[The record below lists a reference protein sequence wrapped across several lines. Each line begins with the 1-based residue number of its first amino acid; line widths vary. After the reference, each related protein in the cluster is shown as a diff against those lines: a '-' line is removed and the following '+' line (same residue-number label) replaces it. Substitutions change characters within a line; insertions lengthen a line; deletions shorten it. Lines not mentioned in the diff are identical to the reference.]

1 MNITFIIDT
10 FIKALYGVPVTLGIM
25 VVAILLSFLPA
36 LFLALG
42 QIYKLR
48 GVKTFSIV
56 YLAQSVQSPSWR
68 KAMLHR

>member
-42 QIYKLR
+42 QIYKVR
-48 GVKTFSIV
+48 GVKTFSNCLSCV
-56 YLAQSVQSPSWR
+56 YSCNTSNSFNFIL
-68 KAMLHR
+68 L

>member
-42 QIYKLR
+42 QIYKVTRVLR
-48 GVKTFSIV
+48 LFQLFI
-56 YLAQSVQSPSWR
+56 LRLFVQH
-68 KAMLHR
+68 LQFF

>member
-48 GVKTFSIV
+48 GVKTFYSCNTSNSLNFIF
-56 YLAQSVQSPSWR
+56 L
-68 KAMLHR
+68 